1 MDVRKDLLCVPM
13 HIEALMIGTSPASSV
28 FVNIVDGYDR
38 LALNP
43 LGVYVPTDLMNT
55 KKTEKPG
62 VHISWL
68 LPEGLRQGFQI
79 ENEHQPQYPQVPE
92 RWIVTRLW
100 CSEDAPEYIQSKQWM
115 VESDALEKQC
125 DVSMYNEDSLT
136 FPQLDD
142 KYMPFRILG
151 RSYPYGLD
159 VPEPLERL
167 IGLHAMGPGNPA
179 FSAMYPYHMNVF
191 GLYDDLLD
199 EQGQRLTHVSL
210 SYTVR
215 GYYRNDFK
223 LIETAEEC
231 KERYGWSAPEELQ
244 YPASLVVHGGITG
257 LPWIDDHT
265 DYNKEV
271 INKLTQPQLAF
282 GNTSVEAV
290 SALYGMRERKDE
302 QLMHILFN
310 DQSDR
315 LLHLNGMYKTDYA
328 EHERRFH
335 IFTEQN
341 AYALRSK
348 LDNTTDQSL
357 ADRSTYQVSPRVSHD
372 SQKQFRKLQADI
384 ENWHQK
390 QFARSA
396 QQSAIYDLWYKYMMQ
411 AYMVNPDVQKMNEAE
426 KWMGVYELQIGTAI
440 KALNELDIELTKMK
454 QGIDQL
460 ANELA
465 SSVKSSH
472 ELQQTAGSR
481 YYEPNSPVLMLA
493 NASRGTAI
501 HQAWSEEDSLL
512 PCRLLSEAIR
522 TLPLEFE
529 LRGVQYAVQ
538 IDGQDLLAIDKQW
551 IGEYAEL
558 LLESL
563 WVSAH
568 FVDCM
573 IAAIARKLNLSSL
586 TEAERT
592 LLRAIIVQ
600 KQNEI
605 MNTLVQDEE
614 NPFNA
619 IRVSLH
625 EWKAPWN
632 PVLLSWRGL
641 YYPDPNLLADHPNL
655 DNWAFNETDY
665 TFQGEEVDTQHTVVL
680 QGQIFLTPHIA
691 ELMEAMTTKQFGEH
705 TPQRMVGL
713 KQADYLSQA
722 LDGFNAAFLM
732 KELALCFPILVMD
745 KGNPELARQVA
756 SSLADYAIEHPR
768 FGSFFAPLRGG
779 FFKLDQLK
787 LIDTFGQAQEIECNE
802 YAVAED
808 MRRDEYQVIDSYVML
823 PPRFVQPT
831 RIDFHWLQSSTTEF
845 CDFSLD
851 DSPICGWMIPNHTD
865 QSLMI
870 YDESGMM
877 LGSLVT
883 TAFENRDV
891 QWRTAPG
898 ISQQPGARVEENQ
911 TLSDDVPERMNAE
924 MKAFVHEIL
933 RQSSEQHTDVLTPF
947 LGVVDSAMWAMD
959 QQSSADASGLSLFVG
974 KPLVLTRAQIKL
986 VQAGPPAQSKHMESG
1001 NPAQW
1006 QSSASDVTNLIDK
1019 FRMPLWIGERDH
1031 TGDGTIGFFV
1041 LDGEHNY
1048 KQFHSAFITEDL
1060 KDALNNDYFQSE
1072 YTVDISAD
1080 TTARG
1085 TTIALI
1091 LDPLEAIHLRSGML
1105 PVSEQR
1111 IPRDRIE
1118 SGMEQLYLTL
1128 YTGPLLLGEEGWLM
1142 PLTRLPEREWSFI
1155 TPGDGN
1161 LWIETDH
1168 LQPANGNAFLAKP
1181 PFRAVEGWLKL
1192 QVGGKHGSP

>member
-1 MDVRKDLLCVPM
+1 MDVRNDLLCVPM
-13 HIEALMIGTSPASSV
+13 HVEALMVGTSPASSV

-43 LGVYVPTDLMNT
+43 LGVYVPTDPMNT
-55 KKTEKPG
+55 KTTEKPG
-62 VHISWL
+62 IHISWL
-68 LPEGLRQGFQI
+68 LPEGLRQGFQTDGD
-79 ENEHQPQYPQVPE
+79 HQPHYPQVPE

-100 CSEDAPEYIQSKQWM
+100 CSKDEPEYIQSKQWM

-142 KYMPFRILG
+142 EYMPFRILG
-151 RSYPYGLD
+151 RSYPYGMN
-159 VPEPLERL
+159 VPEPVERL

-199 EQGQRLTHVSL
+199 EHGQRLTDVSL

-231 KERYGWSAPEELQ
+231 EERYGWSAPEELQ
-244 YPASLVVHGGITG
+244 YPASLVLHGGITD
-257 LPWIDDHT
+257 LPWVDDHT
-265 DYNKEV
+265 DYNEEV
-271 INKLTQPQLAF
+271 INNLMQPQLAF

-290 SALYGMRERKDE
+290 SALYGMREHKDE

-335 IFTEQN
+335 IFTEQT
-341 AYALRSK
+341 AYALRAR
-348 LDNTTDQSL
+348 LDHTTNQIMPNM
-357 ADRSTYQVSPRVSHD
+357 STYEVSPRVSD
-372 SQKQFRKLQADI
+372 DDQQRFRKLQAYI
-384 ENWHQK
+384 ENWHQM
-390 QFARSA
+390 QFTRSA
-396 QQSAIYDLWYKYMMQ
+396 QQSALYDLWYKYMIQ
-411 AYMVNPDVQKMNEAE
+411 AYMVNPDSKKMEQA
-426 KWMGVYELQIGTAI
+426 KQWMDVYERQIKSAI
-440 KALNELDIELTKMK
+440 EALEKLDQALEQMK
-454 QGIDQL
+454 QEIDKL
-460 ANELA
+460 ANEL
-465 SSVKSSH
+465 SVSVEKSH

-481 YYEPNSPVLMLA
+481 YYEPNAPVLMLA
-493 NASRGTAI
+493 NASRGTSI
-501 HQAWSEEDSLL
+501 HQAWREDGRLL
-512 PCRLLSEAIR
+512 PCRLLSEALR
-522 TLPLEFE
+522 TFLLEFE
-529 LRGVQYAVQ
+529 LRGIGYAVQ
-538 IDGQDLLAIDKQW
+538 IDGEDLLAVDKQW
-551 IGEYAEL
+551 MGEYAEL

-563 WVSAH
+563 WFSAH

-573 IAAIARKLNLSSL
+573 IAAIARKLDISSL
-586 TEAERT
+586 TEEERS
-592 LLRAIIVQ
+592 LLQQIIFH
-600 KQNEI
+600 KKNEI
-605 MNTLVQDEE
+605 MDTVVQDEE
-614 NPFNA
+614 KSSTA
-619 IRVSLH
+619 IRISLH

-641 YYPDPNLLADHPNL
+641 YYPDPNLLADQPNL
-655 DNWAFNETDY
+655 DNWTFNETDY
-665 TFQGEEVDTQHTVVL
+665 TFQGEGVDTHHPVVL

-691 ELMEAMTTKQFGEH
+691 ELMEAMATKQFGDDL
-705 TPQRMVGL
+705 PRRMEGL

-732 KELALCFPILVMD
+732 KELALSFPIFVMD
-745 KGNPELARQVA
+745 KGDPELAGQVA
-756 SSLADYAIEHPR
+756 SSLADYALEHPR
-768 FGSFFAPLRGG
+768 FESFFAPIRGG

-787 LIDTFGQAQEIECNE
+787 LIDTFGQAQDIECQQ
-802 YAVAED
+802 YAVSED

-823 PPRFVQPT
+823 PPRFIQPT
-831 RIDFHWLQSSTTEF
+831 RLDFHWLQSSTQEF

-870 YDESGMM
+870 YDESGVM
-877 LGSLVT
+877 LGSLIT

-898 ISQQPGARVEENQ
+898 ISQQPAAKMEGDQ
-911 TLSDDVPERMNAE
+911 ILSDDVPDRMNAE

-933 RQSSEQHTDVLTPF
+933 RQSSEQDTDVLTPF
-947 LGVVDSAMWAMD
+947 LEVVDSAMWAMD
-959 QQSSADASGLSLFVG
+959 QQSSSDASGLSLFVG

-986 VQAGPPAQSKHMESG
+986 VQAGPSAQSKIMESG
-1001 NPAQW
+1001 EPGQG
-1006 QSSASDVTNLIDK
+1006 QSPNSDATNLIDK
-1019 FRMPLWIGERDH
+1019 FHMPLWIGEKDH
-1031 TGDGTIGFFV
+1031 TGDGAVGFFV

-1048 KQFHSAFITEDL
+1048 KQFHSAFITEGLQD
-1060 KDALNNDYFQSE
+1060 KLNSDYFQSE

-1080 TTARG
+1080 ATANG

-1091 LDPLEAIHLRSGML
+1091 LDPFEAIHLRSGML

-1111 IPRDRIE
+1111 IPTDRIE

-1155 TPGDGN
+1155 TPGDDK
-1161 LWIETDH
+1161 LWIEIDH

-1192 QVGGKHGSP
+1192 QAGGKHGAE